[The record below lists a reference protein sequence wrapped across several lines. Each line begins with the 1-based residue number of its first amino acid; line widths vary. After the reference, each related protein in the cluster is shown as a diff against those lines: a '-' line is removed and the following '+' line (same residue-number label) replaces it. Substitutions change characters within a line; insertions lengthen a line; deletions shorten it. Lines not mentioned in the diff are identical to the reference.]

1 MSLGS
6 SFCTD
11 YCGRSLQSKLKTF
24 WKGITILKA
33 FENICDSWKVK
44 ITALKRIWKKLI
56 PVLMGHFEGFKTSV
70 REITADV
77 VEIARELELEGGA

>member
-6 SFCTD
+6 SCCTD
-11 YCGRSLQSKLKTF
+11 SCDRSLQSKLKTF
-24 WKGITILKA
+24 WKGTTILKA
-33 FENICDSWKVK
+33 VENICDSWKVK
-44 ITALKRIWKKLI
+44 ITALTRIWKKLI
-56 PVLMGHFEGFKTSV
+56 AVLMGHFEGFKTSV